1 MKNHFNAQ
9 RFGQLFRK
17 HSAEYLNQYLL
28 STGVLIGVMM
38 LIMGF
43 IAYISGPPLNARM
56 QDIFFMLF
64 LFGAGFIF
72 TSTIFSNLGNK
83 NQAIAALSLPAS
95 HFEKYLVGWVYSFI
109 IFLIVFTASFYLVTA
124 LVVSLDEWYGQEKEI
139 LNVFSPDQQGLK
151 TYIIYAFIHAVAIW
165 GAIFFTKI
173 QFIKTAFLFF
183 LGLGIMAVLNF
194 QILKTLFTQD
204 LKMAMPF
211 ADVFLQADKE
221 MYSLELPQQQQQ
233 LIILVPI
240 ILAFFFWT
248 TAYVRIK
255 EKQI

>member
-1 MKNHFNAQ
+1 MKNHFNYH

-17 HSAEYLNQYLL
+17 HSAEYLNQYTL
-28 STGVLIGVMM
+28 STGVLIGIMT

-43 IAYISGPPLNARM
+43 IAYLSGTPINAKI
-56 QDIFFMLF
+56 QGVFFILF
-64 LFGAGFIF
+64 LLGSGFIF

-95 HFEKYLVGWVYSFI
+95 HFEKYLVGWLYSFV
-109 IFLIVFTASFYLVTA
+109 IFLVVFTASFYLVTA
-124 LVVSLDEWYGQEKEI
+124 LVVSFDEWHGQEKEI
-139 LNVFSPDQQGLK
+139 LNIFSPDQQALN
-151 TYIIYAFIHAVAIW
+151 TYIIYAFVHAVAIW

-183 LGLGIMAVLNF
+183 LVLGIVAVLNF
-194 QILKTLFTQD
+194 QILNALFTQD

-211 ADVFLQADKE
+211 NEVFLQADNE
-221 MYSLELPQQQQQ
+221 VYTLELPQQQQQ
-233 LIILVPI
+233 LLILVPI
-240 ILAFFFWT
+240 ILALFFWA
-248 TAYVRIK
+248 TAYTRIK